1 MIAFRALLLVMWLAL
16 FIYTGFTISNHGL
29 TLLPI
34 FFGDISKVIWPG
46 QFNLDFSCFLIL
58 SALWTAWRTKFSSLG
73 LTLGAI
79 ASVGGAGFL
88 LPYLLI
94 LSFQTRGNI
103 AAVMLGAHYNGYHNG
118 GSQPSARPAS

>member
-16 FIYTGFTISNHGL
+16 VIYTGFTISNHGL
-29 TLLPI
+29 TLFPI
-34 FFGDISKVIWPG
+34 FFGDIAKVIWPG

-58 SALWTAWRTKFSSLG
+58 SALWTAWRAKFSSLG
-73 LTLGAI
+73 LALGAV

-103 AAVMLGAHYNGYHNG
+103 AAILLGAHHHGAHN
-118 GSQPSARPAS
+118 SNI